1 MRFCINQLTVA
12 GNTATFFYWSSA
24 NKPGKWAVMP
34 WCVVGI
40 DFISLYYFD
49 IFEFGIVPT
58 VWYAFGFFY
67 VASNK

>member
-1 MRFCINQLTVA
+1 
-12 GNTATFFYWSSA
+12 
-24 NKPGKWAVMP
+24 MP

-58 VWYAFGFFY
+58 VRYAFGFFY

>member
-1 MRFCINQLTVA
+1 
-12 GNTATFFYWSSA
+12 
-24 NKPGKWAVMP
+24 MP